1 MVHMYKKVQDL
12 MLRNFFN
19 MYNMKYKLVRE
30 QENKAEKFHK
40 ERITAF
46 SKLENKLDEIK
57 KLLRQGKI
65 ETIKYYRE
73 NPQSFDVVIGTDL
86 ISDYFK
92 DIFILLNKK

>member
-1 MVHMYKKVQDL
+1 
-12 MLRNFFN
+12 
-19 MYNMKYKLVRE
+19 MYNMKYRLVNE
-30 QENKAEKFHK
+30 QDNKVEKFQQN
-40 ERITAF
+40 RIKKF
-46 SKLENKLDEIK
+46 DQLENQLDILK

-65 ETIKYYRE
+65 DTIKYYRE

>member
-1 MVHMYKKVQDL
+1 
-12 MLRNFFN
+12 
-19 MYNMKYKLVRE
+19 MYNKKYRLVNE
-30 QENKAEKFHK
+30 QDNKVEKFQQN
-40 ERITAF
+40 RIKKF
-46 SKLENKLDEIK
+46 DQLENQLDILK

-65 ETIKYYRE
+65 DTIKYYRE

>member
-1 MVHMYKKVQDL
+1 
-12 MLRNFFN
+12 
-19 MYNMKYKLVRE
+19 MYNMKYRLVNE
-30 QENKAEKFHK
+30 QDNKVEKFQQN
-40 ERITAF
+40 RIKKF
-46 SKLENKLDEIK
+46 DQLENQLGILK

-65 ETIKYYRE
+65 DTIKYYRE

>member
-1 MVHMYKKVQDL
+1 
-12 MLRNFFN
+12 
-19 MYNMKYKLVRE
+19 MKYRLVKE
-30 QENKAEKFHK
+30 EEDKVEKFQQN
-40 ERITAF
+40 RIKKF
-46 SKLENKLDEIK
+46 DQLENQLDILK

-65 ETIKYYRE
+65 DTIKYYRE

>member
-1 MVHMYKKVQDL
+1 MYKKAQDL
-12 MLRNFFN
+12 MLRSLFN
-19 MYNMKYKLVRE
+19 MYNMKYKLVKE

-40 ERITAF
+40 ERIIAF
-46 SKLENKLDEIK
+46 SVLENKLDDIK

-92 DIFILLNKK
+92 DIFTLLDNK